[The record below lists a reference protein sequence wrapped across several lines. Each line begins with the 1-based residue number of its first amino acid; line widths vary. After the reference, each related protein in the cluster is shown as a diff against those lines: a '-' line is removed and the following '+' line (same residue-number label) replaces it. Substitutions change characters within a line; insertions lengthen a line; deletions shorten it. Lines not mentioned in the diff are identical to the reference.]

1 MKLKTW
7 IRICLIS
14 AFICVCCLFSW
25 ILLRQKGTSQTTAQ
39 IIYQGNV
46 IRTVDLSAVK
56 KTESF
61 TVGEPGNQN
70 TIQISPDGIG
80 ITSADCRDQ
89 VCVRQGIR
97 SHGPEP
103 IVCLPHRLSIRFTDS
118 GPNGSVSN
126 EAALDAVTGQ

>member
-1 MKLKTW
+1 M
-7 IRICLIS
+7 IV
-14 AFICVCCLFSW
+14 AFICFLVW
-25 ILLRQKGTSQTTAQ
+25 MLLRQKGISQTTAQ
-39 IIYQGNV
+39 IIYRGEV

-80 ITSADCRDQ
+80 IISADCHDQ
-89 VCVRQGIR
+89 ICVHQGIR

-103 IVCLPHRLSIRFTDS
+103 IVCLPHRLSIRFTAPNPDGSDS
-118 GPNGSVSN
+118 D
-126 EAALDAVTGQ
+126 EAALDAVAGH

>member
-1 MKLKTW
+1 M
-7 IRICLIS
+7 IV
-14 AFICVCCLFSW
+14 AFICFLVW
-25 ILLRQKGTSQTTAQ
+25 MLLRQKGISQTTAQ
-39 IIYQGNV
+39 IIYRGEV

-80 ITSADCRDQ
+80 IISADCHDQ
-89 VCVRQGIR
+89 ICVHQGIR

-103 IVCLPHRLSIRFTDS
+103 IVCLPHRLSIRFTAPSPDGSDS
-118 GPNGSVSN
+118 D
-126 EAALDAVTGQ
+126 EAALDAVAGQ

>member
-1 MKLKTW
+1 MH
-7 IRICLIS
+7 
-14 AFICVCCLFSW
+14 LFVFWYGCSYARREY
-25 ILLRQKGTSQTTAQ
+25 LRQLHRSFTG
-39 IIYQGNV
+39 GEV

-80 ITSADCRDQ
+80 IISADCHDQ
-89 VCVRQGIR
+89 ICVHQGIR

-103 IVCLPHRLSIRFTDS
+103 IVCLPHRLSIRFTAPNPDGSDS
-118 GPNGSVSN
+118 D
-126 EAALDAVTGQ
+126 EAALDAVAGQ

>member
-1 MKLKTW
+1 MKQKIW
-7 IRICLIS
+7 IRVCMIV
-14 AFICVCCLFSW
+14 AFICFLVW
-25 ILLRQKGTSQTTAQ
+25 MLLRQKGISQTTAQ
-39 IIYQGNV
+39 IIYQGEV

-80 ITSADCRDQ
+80 IISADCHDQ
-89 VCVRQGIR
+89 ICVHQGIR

-103 IVCLPHRLSIRFTDS
+103 IVCLPHRLSIRFTAPNPDGSDS
-118 GPNGSVSN
+118 D
-126 EAALDAVTGQ
+126 EAALDAVAGQ